1 MFTYIMCYLPSLF
14 FAYLATKTKRKDAV
28 IFFSVISILIPAV
41 FGGVR
46 HKTIGV
52 DVMGYGYGDA
62 LYALNIDSLP
72 NFVANTKG
80 MTEIA
85 YQVLCYVSA
94 NMFNHPNGALFAYQ
108 LVTVSGMYI
117 GAYRLRDIAPL
128 PLSMLVFFTLH
139 HQGSFNGMRQN
150 MACAIILAGFY
161 TLRQKR
167 YSKFLLYVLAAFT
180 FHASAIVAA
189 VSVGGLYMISTSEV
203 SRDMQ
208 KPRPRKIAYLVV
220 LAVVAFQPIMSAVL
234 EYMMNFSFFPAGKYM
249 GELNDESSFLN
260 KITFEL
266 AILSLGPVIML
277 ILYRKGAQKLFRKGS
292 LREGEADFFLVNS
305 LMMLVEY
312 AIISIAAVRRI
323 FMYSDYIEIIVFA
336 SLPRLVSKKKFRML
350 VGLTVVAIMLLC
362 WYGRYFAP
370 AIGSKIRDDSD
381 NYYRTVL
388 LED

>member
-1 MFTYIMCYLPSLF
+1 MLIYLSVLIPSIF
-14 FAYLATKTKRKDAV
+14 FAYLASRAKRKEVAL
-28 IFFSVISILIPAV
+28 FFSVLSILLPSV
-41 FGGVR
+41 LGGLR
-46 HKTIGV
+46 HDTIGV
-52 DVMGYGYGDA
+52 DVHTYGYPDA
-62 LYALNIDSLP
+62 IAALNASSFAD
-72 NFVANTKG
+72 FMANRG
-80 MTEIA
+80 FEHGYCI
-85 YQVLCYVSA
+85 LCYFSA
-94 NMFNHPNGALFAYQ
+94 NAFGHPNGALFAYQ

-139 HQGSFNGMRQN
+139 YQGSFNGMRQH

-167 YSKFLLYVLAAFT
+167 YSAFLLYVLAAFT

-203 SRDMQ
+203 SSDMQ

-234 EYMMNFSFFPAGKYM
+234 EAMMNFSFFPAGKYM
-249 GELNDESSFLN
+249 GELNDESSILN

-305 LMMLVEY
+305 LIMFVEY

-362 WYGRYFAP
+362 WYGRSFAP
-370 AIGSKIRDDSD
+370 AIGSKVRDDS
-381 NYYRTVL
+381 NQYYRTVL